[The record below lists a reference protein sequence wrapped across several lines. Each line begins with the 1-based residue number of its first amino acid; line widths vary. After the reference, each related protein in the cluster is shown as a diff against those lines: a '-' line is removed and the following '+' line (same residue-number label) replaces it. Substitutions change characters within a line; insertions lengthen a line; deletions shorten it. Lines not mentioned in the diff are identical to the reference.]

1 MYLLSIFLPF
11 ISYLSLSLGLYIDYK
26 PNKNFIN
33 NHTKL
38 SYFSFYNIIFS
49 FFISSYAILVYVF
62 NNKLSFYVFNPWLS
76 IGSEYL
82 NWFFIFDIL
91 TLTMIWIVTLV
102 SSLVHLFSFSYM
114 RDDPNKV
121 RFYSYL
127 SLFTFFMLIL
137 VSSGNFLQLFLG
149 WEGIGLCSYL
159 LIGFWFTRIQANKS
173 ALKAII
179 LNRFGDVSLLIA
191 ISSIF
196 YFCNS
201 LNFFSVF
208 SSITFL
214 IDKSFWLFFFDV
226 KVIDFISFWLVLA
239 AAGKSAQ
246 IGLHIWLPDA
256 MEGPTPVSALIHAA
270 TMVTAGI
277 FLIIRCSFIIEFSS
291 SILLLILVLG
301 SLTAFFSSTIGL
313 VQNDIKKIIA
323 YSTCSQLGYMFF
335 VCGLSNYYA
344 SIFHLANH
352 AIFKALLFLS
362 AGSIIH
368 ILSNE
373 QDIRKMGG
381 YVALTPFTYLNILIG
396 SLALTGF
403 PFLSGFYSKDFIIE
417 TSLLLLNF
425 KFSFSFVLSVL
436 TAIFTMLYSL
446 RLLYVVFLVN
456 SSSFKNIFK
465 KTQDHDMHTIFV
477 LGTLGFLSIIFG
489 YFFKD
494 LYIGPGTFLW
504 YSSIYLKFSSFYN
517 IIDIDN
523 FLVYKTLPL
532 IFIFVSC
539 FLFSIFIICF
549 KNIKFN
555 LNNIEKY
562 YLFNFLSNKWY
573 FDYLSNFLAKK
584 LYSYCYLLYLVTD
597 KGFLEIFKP
606 IFFSEIIYNLN
617 KKITISQFYNLQ
629 LYLFVALISTIF
641 LLYFLLLFLFF

>member
-1 MYLLSIFLPF
+1 MYLLSVFLPF

-26 PNKNFIN
+26 NEKKNVSN
-33 NHTKL
+33 QTKL
-38 SYFSFYNIIFS
+38 SYFAFYNILLS
-49 FFISSYAILVYVF
+49 FFISSYGIISYTLKEQIVIYT
-62 NNKLSFYVFNPWLS
+62 FYPWLS

-82 NWFFIFDIL
+82 SWIFIFDIL
-91 TLTMIWIVTLV
+91 TLIMIWVVTLV

-114 RDDPNKV
+114 REDPNKI

-137 VSSGNFLQLFLG
+137 VTSGNFLQLFLG

-159 LIGFWFTRIQANKS
+159 LIGFWFTRVQANKS

-196 YFCNS
+196 YFSNS
-201 LNFFSVF
+201 LNFFTVF
-208 SSITFL
+208 SSINFL
-214 IDKSFWLFFFDV
+214 VDKSFWLFFGEIN
-226 KVIDFISFWLVLA
+226 VIDFISFWLVMA

-277 FLIIRCSFIIEFSS
+277 FLIIRCSFIIEHSD
-291 SILLLILVLG
+291 SILLLVLVLG
-301 SLTAFFSSTIGL
+301 GLTAFFSSTIGL

-335 VCGLSNYYA
+335 VCGLSNYYG

-373 QDIRKMGG
+373 QDVRKMGN
-381 YVALTPFTYLNILIG
+381 YVLFTPFTYLNILIG

-403 PFLSGFYSKDFIIE
+403 PFLSGFYSKDFVIE
-417 TSLLLLNF
+417 TSLLFLNF
-425 KFSFSFVLSVL
+425 KFSFSFFLSVL
-436 TAIFTMLYSL
+436 TAIFTLLYSI
-446 RLLYVVFLVN
+446 RLLYVVFIVSN
-456 SSSFKNIFK
+456 SSFKNIFK

-489 YFFKD
+489 YLSKD
-494 LYIGPGTFLW
+494 ICIGPGTFLW

-532 IFIFVSC
+532 IFIFSSC
-539 FLFSIFIICF
+539 FFFSIVIYNL
-549 KNIKFN
+549 KSLKFN
-555 LNNIEKY
+555 FYNEKS

-573 FDYLSNFLAKK
+573 FDYLSNILAKN
-584 LYSYCYLLYLVTD
+584 LYTYCYTLYLTTD

-606 IFFSEIIYNLN
+606 IFFSELIYKLN
-617 KKITISQFYNLQ
+617 KKITLLQFYNIHF
-629 LYLFVALISTIF
+629 YLFVALVSTIF
-641 LLYFLLLFLFF
+641 LLYFLIFFLFF